1 MDVRFTANGQRA
13 FSLPG
18 CATLA
23 AIHSVLTTG
32 ALVAPGLRIRRML
45 RQLSG
50 ATGTC
55 DVVEP
60 SGAVGSRRCVHGE
73 GWILGGADGSEGFGK
88 AETETRRTRRGCGFP
103 RFCNLFLAASSVHA
117 DWCQWPAEADGAE
130 TKPHSRS
137 ISHHACVRPWR
148 STHATALHSGVW
160 TPHCRQLFGWCTAA
174 RSTEGTLND
183 PSNPDY
189 SLRMLHLIM

>member
-103 RFCNLFLAASSVHA
+103 RFCKQNRTAGLLAIM
-117 DWCQWPAEADGAE
+117 PACARGAQP
-130 TKPHSRS
+130 TRL
-137 ISHHACVRPWR
+137 R
-148 STHATALHSGVW
+148 STLASGRRTVGSCSGGV
-160 TPHCRQLFGWCTAA
+160 PQRDRPKA
-174 RSTEGTLND
+174 RSTTHPTQTTVYGCST
-183 PSNPDY
+183 
-189 SLRMLHLIM
+189 